1 MSTQSIIAEQRVL
14 IHNINWQLFESLL
27 DAMAHNNSSRISY
40 IQETLEFMSPLWL
53 HESTNRRIEA
63 MILALTEELNMP
75 LEMAGSL
82 TLKRADMVVGKE
94 PDSCYYI
101 QNAAQVRGKINIDLS
116 IDPPPDLAIEIDISR
131 SFLNQ
136 LEIYAKL
143 GVGEVWIYDGNNIRF
158 YHLENLQYINSES
171 SLTFPMLYGKKV
183 IEYLSEC
190 QTIGV
195 PLAVRNIKLWIQK
208 QSSQK

>member
-27 DAMAHNNSSRISY
+27 DAMGNNNSSRISY
-40 IQETLEFMSPLWL
+40 DKGTLEFMSPLWF
-53 HESTNRRIEA
+53 HENVNRLIDRLI
-63 MILALTEELNMP
+63 IVLLEEME
-75 LEMAGSL
+75 LEYNLAGSL

-101 QNAAQVRGKINIDLS
+101 QNAAKIRGKINIDLS

-131 SFLNQ
+131 SSLNQ
-136 LEIYAKL
+136 LEIYGKL
-143 GVGEVWIYDGNNIRF
+143 GVGEVWIYDGNNMRF
-158 YHLENLQYINSES
+158 YHLENQQYINSER
-171 SLTFPMLYGKKV
+171 SLTFPILYGKKV

-195 PLAVRNIKLWIQK
+195 PLAVQNIKLWIQK
-208 QSSQK
+208 QNSQK

>member
-27 DAMAHNNSSRISY
+27 DAMTHNNSSRISY
-40 IQETLEFMSPLWL
+40 NKGTLEFMSPLWF

-101 QNAAQVRGKINIDLS
+101 QNAAKIRGKINIDLS
-116 IDPPPDLAIEIDISR
+116 MDPPPDLAIEIDISR
-131 SFLNQ
+131 SSLNQ
-136 LEIYAKL
+136 LEIYGKL
-143 GVGEVWIYDGNNIRF
+143 GVKEVWIYDGNNMRF
-158 YHLENLQYINSES
+158 YQLENEQYINNET
-171 SLTFPMLYGKKV
+171 SLTFPIVYGKKV